1 MVRGVRFRGSALV
14 VQGDRFRGGLRPS
27 GSVLV
32 ARGVLFRGATATAI
46 ATATATTPTCSNRP
60 GGLRGF
66 GDGQQAPSSGASCC
80 GGAAFNSR
88 HIENT

>member
-1 MVRGVRFRGSALV
+1 M

-46 ATATATTPTCSNRP
+46 ATATATATNV
-60 GGLRGF
+60 F
-66 GDGQQAPSSGASCC
+66 
-80 GGAAFNSR
+80 
-88 HIENT
+88 